1 MRGGICCI
9 AKIHSIAIN
18 KYMKSHDEHKE
29 SKFITHFDANKVN
42 GYIGNELI
50 GLV

>member
-1 MRGGICCI
+1 
-9 AKIHSIAIN
+9 
-18 KYMKSHDEHKE
+18 MKSHDEHKE
-29 SKFITHFDANKVN
+29 SKVITHFDANKVN